1 MSSHASPTNRGS
13 AVRKRAR
20 GVFSGLKIRKKLI
33 VLHTSFSIAL
43 GALLL
48 VALAP
53 AMGKMVDG
61 AEQDQAELVLGSI
74 LSSDS
79 SQRELAADEWDRLES
94 LQVLTHDVSV
104 SESEF
109 AQLLDEP
116 ETLIML
122 RGDSFGGGVI
132 GFDADNREVLE
143 VRTRSTRA
151 RMMVQLVYGLVI
163 VTLFAGYA
171 FVALSLELLVLPQH
185 VYTPIQAILKADD
198 AVRSKD
204 KENEMIPQNL
214 ISADELGEIMQSR
227 NETIAR
233 LRNHEY
239 ELAQTL
245 NRLEAVAIDLHKK
258 NRLLETARKNLE
270 GADRLASLGMM
281 SAGIAHELNTPLAVV
296 KGLVEQLHRSGT
308 LNTSEIELLVRVVG
322 RIETLSEGL
331 LDFARVRTPRLAK
344 TIVHE
349 IIEEAWTLIQLDR
362 QSVLPGQQIEF
373 QNRVNPHIAINCDA
387 GRMVQVFVNLI
398 RNAVHALRAHSGH
411 LGWIRVSAQ
420 VEGREDGDWIVLS
433 ILDNGPGID
442 PSVVDTLFDP
452 FVSSRL
458 DSQGTGL
465 GLAVADGIVREHGG
479 IVVPSNVGD
488 GDSSASDTPEESLS
502 GAKFEIHMPV
512 ALSNSIDEQQDSS
525 VLDADSR

>member
-1 MSSHASPTNRGS
+1 MSSHATPTNRGS

-61 AEQDQAELVLGSI
+61 AEQDQAELILESI
-74 LSSDS
+74 LSADF
-79 SQRELAADEWDRLES
+79 SQRKLAADQWDLLES
-94 LQVLTHDVSV
+94 LHVLTHDVSV

-109 AQLLDEP
+109 AHLLDSP

-122 RGDSFGGGVI
+122 RGDSFGAGVI
-132 GFDADNREVLE
+132 GIDSDNDQVLE
-143 VRTRSTRA
+143 IRTRSARA
-151 RMMVQLVYGLVI
+151 RMMVRLVYGLVI

-185 VYTPIQAILKADD
+185 VYTPIQAMLKADD

-204 KENEMIPQNL
+204 REHEMVPQNL

-227 NETIAR
+227 NETITR

-239 ELAQTL
+239 ELAKTL
-245 NRLEAVAIDLHKK
+245 SRFEAVAIDLHKK
-258 NRLLETARKNLE
+258 NRLLETAKKNLE

-308 LNTSEIELLVRVVG
+308 LSPTEIELLVRVVG

-331 LDFARVRTPRLAK
+331 LDFARVRTPRLSE
-344 TIVHE
+344 TIVHD

-373 QNRVNPHIAINCDA
+373 QNLVNPHIAINCDA

-398 RNAVHALRAHSGH
+398 RNAVHALRAHAGH
-411 LGWIRVSAQ
+411 PGWIRVSAHI
-420 VEGREDGDWIVLS
+420 EAREDGDWIVIS
-433 ILDNGPGID
+433 VLDNGPGID

-488 GDSSASDTPEESLS
+488 TDSTSPVSSGDALS

-512 ALSNSIDEQQDSS
+512 AMPDS
-525 VLDADSR
+525 VNKLEDTPVFDSDS

>member
-1 MSSHASPTNRGS
+1 MSSTTTPTNRGS

-33 VLHTSFSIAL
+33 VLHTSFSLAL
-43 GALLL
+43 GVLLL

-61 AEQDQAELVLGSI
+61 AEQDQAEQVFKQIISIDDSTHMTAGHYWADMPSVRVLS
-74 LSSDS
+74 
-79 SQRELAADEWDRLES
+79 RELNEQTSIEKGNSDGSNR
-94 LQVLTHDVSV
+94 VV
-104 SESEF
+104 
-109 AQLLDEP
+109 
-116 ETLIML
+116 IL
-122 RGDSFGGGVI
+122 RGDAFGAGVL
-132 GFDADNREVLE
+132 GQHPTTGQVLE
-143 VRTRSTRA
+143 IRTRSRRA
-151 RMMVQLVYGLVI
+151 RTMVRMVYGLVI

-185 VYTPIQAILKADD
+185 VYTPIQAMLNADD

-204 KENEMIPQNL
+204 KANEMIPQHL

-233 LRNHEY
+233 LRSHEH

-281 SAGIAHELNTPLAVV
+281 SAGIAHELNTPLSVV
-296 KGLVEQLHRSGT
+296 KGLVEQLKQPGT
-308 LNTSEIELLVRVVG
+308 LSDPEVQLLVRVVG

-331 LDFARVRTPRLAK
+331 LDFARVRTPRLEPTNMHA
-344 TIVHE
+344 V
-349 IIEEAWTLIQLDR
+349 IEEAWILIKLDR
-362 QSVLPGQQIEF
+362 QSVLPGQQLLFENQVDPGIT
-373 QNRVNPHIAINCDA
+373 VSCDS

-398 RNAVHALRAHSGH
+398 RNAVHALRGLNDHA
-411 LGWIRVSAQ
+411 GWVRVSA
-420 VEGREDGDWIVLS
+420 VLETREDGEWIVIS
-433 ILDNGPGID
+433 VLDNGPGID
-442 PSVVDTLFDP
+442 SAVIDTLFDP

-479 IVVPSNVGD
+479 IVVPSNIHPDPD
-488 GDSSASDTPEESLS
+488 GDRADVQS
-502 GAKFEIHMPV
+502 GAKFEIHLPV
-512 ALSNSIDEQQDSS
+512 SADFQQEQSKLVDQIENDE
-525 VLDADSR
+525 R